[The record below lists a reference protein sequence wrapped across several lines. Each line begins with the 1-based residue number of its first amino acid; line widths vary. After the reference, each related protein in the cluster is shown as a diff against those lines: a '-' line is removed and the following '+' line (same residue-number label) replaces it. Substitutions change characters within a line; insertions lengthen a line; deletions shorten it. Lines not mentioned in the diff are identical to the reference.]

1 MESSSILHSAKSST
15 IKIPINYTQYVLCG
29 KDYKIN
35 DNITL
40 HNPTLNEILI
50 ENSEEKYM
58 QLVNLLTMRPYDDMV
73 TLDEEGLNYLDFT
86 DYDIFL
92 KNYKIFT
99 PEFSS
104 IILGD
109 LNLSEFTL
117 AKNKLNENVVLLNEH
132 TGAVVD
138 EIVFSTIASYVRAIN
153 FISSKIEYD
162 VGNEVARRE
171 LIKKQRRAIK
181 RQLKKPKNTTSILSN
196 MISLLCS
203 SNYCKYDYNTIMN
216 LKISQLYD
224 NYYRM
229 SMIDERE
236 RYLNILSSGF
246 VKVEHKDNS
255 KLNWLRD
262 LREE

>member
-1 MESSSILHSAKSST
+1 MESSSILTSAKTST
-15 IKIPINYTQYVLCG
+15 IKIPINYTQYILCG
-29 KDYKIN
+29 QDYKIN
-35 DNITL
+35 DNITI

-50 ENSEEKYM
+50 NHSEEKYM
-58 QLVNLLTMRPYDDMV
+58 QLVSLLTMRPYDDMV
-73 TLDEEGLNYLDFT
+73 TLDDMGLNYLDFT

-92 KNYKIFT
+92 KNYKVFT
-99 PEFSS
+99 PDFSS
-104 IILGD
+104 ILLGD
-109 LNLSEFTL
+109 LNLSEYIL
-117 AKNKLNENVVLLNEH
+117 AKNKINDNIILLNEH
-132 TGAVVD
+132 TGAVID
-138 EIVFSTIASYVRAIN
+138 ELIFSTITSYVRAIN

-181 RQLKKPKNTTSILSN
+181 RQAKKPKNTTSILSN

-203 SNYCKYDYNTIMN
+203 SNYCKYDYNTIMD

-262 LREE
+262 LKEE

>member
-1 MESSSILHSAKSST
+1 MESSSILTSAKTST

-29 KDYKIN
+29 QDYIIN
-35 DNITL
+35 DNIIL
-40 HNPTLNEILI
+40 HNPTLKEILI
-50 ENSEEKYM
+50 DSTEDKYM
-58 QLVNLLTMRPYDDMV
+58 QLVNLLTMRPYDNMV
-73 TLDEEGLNYLDFT
+73 ALDDEGLNYLDYT

-92 KNYKIFT
+92 KNYVFFT

-104 IILGD
+104 LLLGD
-109 LNLSEFTL
+109 LDLSAFVV
-117 AKNKLNENVVLLNEH
+117 AKSKINDNIVLFNEQ
-132 TGAVVD
+132 TGAVID
-138 EIVFSTIASYVRAIN
+138 EIVFSTIASYVRTIN

-171 LIKKQRRAIK
+171 LIKKQRRMLK
-181 RQLKKPKNTTSILSN
+181 RQSKKSKKDSSILAN
-196 MISLLCS
+196 MISLLCA
-203 SNYCKYDYNTIMN
+203 SNYCKYDYNSIMN

-229 SMIDERE
+229 SMIDERD